1 MNLSRNPNRH
11 LFDFVIFAAVIL
23 FCSVQTSVA
32 KPYVE
37 YTPGQH
43 VEAYYMNPKTHQ
55 YEWRRGVVVD
65 IQSWG
70 AHVRFDSDGQMENFE
85 QDTMRVIGVPGATEV
100 APTPNQFY
108 PTPAAD
114 YTSSGATTFSEAARS
129 TPRSVGAAAV
139 STPVRTGG
147 CPTDEGVVRQ
157 PVSSTPSEQLFK
169 HLIYEDYRAQIDGS
183 LTAPLDVGVSFQAF
197 AIGTPKIN
205 SVSNFGVDYPAAAV
219 GGKIYPIE
227 TKHILCRMYKGGPT
241 KTIYEGRFA
250 CFKDKFNKWVVTT
263 DAGHKLV
270 RYE

>member
-1 MNLSRNPNRH
+1 MNLFRNPKGG
-11 LFDFVIFAAVIL
+11 LCAFAIFTAVCVTGSIQSSL
-23 FCSVQTSVA
+23 A

-65 IQSWG
+65 LQSWG

-108 PTPAAD
+108 PTPAVD
-114 YTSSGATTFSEAARS
+114 NTPPGTTTSNTTVISA
-129 TPRSVGAAAV
+129 PRSGDVTAA
-139 STPVRTGG
+139 SPTRKSG
-147 CPTDEGVVRQ
+147 CPSDAEIVKQ
-157 PVSSTPSEQLFK
+157 PVSSGPSEQLFK
-169 HLIYEDYRAQIDGS
+169 HLIYEDYRAQINGS
-183 LTAPLDVGVSFQAF
+183 LTAPLDVGVTFQAF
-197 AIGTPKIN
+197 AIGAPKTN

-227 TKHILCRMYKGGPT
+227 TKHVLCRMYKGGPT

>member
-1 MNLSRNPNRH
+1 
-11 LFDFVIFAAVIL
+11 
-23 FCSVQTSVA
+23 
-32 KPYVE
+32 
-37 YTPGQH
+37 
-43 VEAYYMNPKTHQ
+43 MNPKTHQ

-65 IQSWG
+65 LQSWG

-108 PTPAAD
+108 PTPPVD
-114 YTSSGATTFSEAARS
+114 NTSTSTTTPGVTTSGARTTSV
-129 TPRSVGAAAV
+129 PRSEGFAAAT
-139 STPVRTGG
+139 TPPRKGG
-147 CPTDEGVVRQ
+147 CACDAGIVNQ
-157 PVSSTPSEQLFK
+157 PATNSPSEQLFK

-183 LTAPLDVGVSFQAF
+183 LTAPLDVGVTFQAF
-197 AIGTPKIN
+197 AIGAPKTN
-205 SVSNFGVDYPAAAV
+205 NVSNFGVDYPAAAV

-227 TKHILCRMYKGGPT
+227 TKHVLCRMYKGGPT